1 MHLSVEIPAF
11 SKITNKNLK
20 VSSGVNLV
28 LGIRDS
34 KKKSKICKNLRLFVI
49 FYKLLHDLR

>member
-11 SKITNKNLK
+11 TKITNKNLK

-28 LGIRDS
+28 LGTRDS
-34 KKKSKICKNLRLFVI
+34 KKNQKSVKT
-49 FYKLLHDLR
+49 

>member
-34 KKKSKICKNLRLFVI
+34 KKNQKSVKT
-49 FYKLLHDLR
+49 